1 MQWHDR
7 RMRRI
12 WPVMVVVLT
21 ACAGAA
27 PDAESTTTTERPP
40 PTSTT
45 PTTLPFPPAPIVPDG
60 PLSDET
66 NQVLDGL
73 WEGMPEQV
81 DADAIRRLGQSGDA
95 RVAWLIADLLRF
107 AGAGEILTA
116 ATQALEP
123 LTGVEFS
130 GMATWVSLTDHLI
143 AWDTPAPPGYLD
155 YKRRLFTL
163 IDPRWDFVFTE
174 PNDID
179 MRYLSWG
186 GVLIDDR
193 PLGDTDPCPRG
204 CIPALDDPAV
214 TDAAGGDWYPDD
226 RIVFGVEIG
235 GETRAY
241 PKHIMEVH
249 EMVNDTLGGRR
260 FGMPYC
266 TLCASAQVFFTDD
279 VAGFETPVLRT
290 SGLLSR
296 SNKVMY
302 DLVSLSVFDTFTG
315 AAVTGP
321 MREAGVV
328 LGQASVI
335 TTTWGEWKAAHP
347 DTTIVAEDGG
357 IGRVY
362 DLDPLGGRDDNGPIF
377 PIGDRDL
384 RLPVQEQVLGVIL
397 PDGTP
402 VAFPAAAT
410 RDALAAGEPVTLA
423 GVELVL
429 DGGGLRATFEG
440 EPIPSHQAFWFA
452 WSQFHPETL
461 LWEE

>member
-1 MQWHDR
+1 M
-7 RMRRI
+7 
-12 WPVMVVVLT
+12 VMT
-21 ACAGAA
+21 ACASTTPA
-27 PDAESTTTTERPP
+27 AESTTTTTDRPT

-45 PTTLPFPPAPIVPDG
+45 PTTLPFPPAPVVPDG
-60 PLSDET
+60 PLSKET
-66 NQVLDGL
+66 VRVLDGL
-73 WEGMPEQV
+73 WAGLPDTV
-81 DADAIRRLGQSGDA
+81 DTDAIRRLGRSGDA

-107 AGAGEILTA
+107 AGDGEILTA
-116 ATQALEP
+116 STQALGP

-130 GMATWVSLTDHLI
+130 GIATWVSVTDHLI
-143 AWDTPAPPGYLD
+143 AWDTPAPHGYLD

-193 PLGDTDPCPRG
+193 PLGDPGPCPRG

-214 TDAAGGDWYPDD
+214 TDAVGGDWYPDD

-241 PKHIMEVH
+241 PKNIMEVH
-249 EMVNDTLGGRR
+249 EMVNDTLAGRR

-279 VAGFETPVLRT
+279 VDGLETAVLRT

-302 DLVSLSVFDTFTG
+302 DLVSRSVFDTFTG

-328 LGQASVI
+328 LEQASVI
-335 TTTWGEWKAAHP
+335 TTTWGEWKDSHP

-357 IGRVY
+357 IGRTY
-362 DLDPLGGRDDNGPIF
+362 DLDPLDGRDDNGPIF

-402 VAFPAAAT
+402 VAFPAGAA
-410 RDALAAGEPVTLA
+410 RESLATGDRVTLA
-423 GVELVL
+423 GVELVV

-440 EPIPSHQAFWFA
+440 EPLPSHQAFWFA

>member
-1 MQWHDR
+1 MHARW
-7 RMRRI
+7 MAPI
-12 WPVMVVVLT
+12 LLLA
-21 ACAGAA
+21 ACAGTEPGVGDHAA
-27 PDAESTTTTERPP
+27 TTP
-40 PTSTT
+40 PTAAATIGARG
-45 PTTLPFPPAPIVPDG
+45 LPFPPAPRVPSG
-60 PLSDET
+60 PLDDDTIQALDE
-66 NQVLDGL
+66 LWAGL
-73 WEGMPEQV
+73 PDDV
-81 DADAIRRLGQSGDA
+81 DIEAIGRLGESGDA
-95 RVAWLIADLLRF
+95 RVAWLLADLLRF
-107 AGAGEILTA
+107 AGSGEILTA
-116 ATQALEP
+116 VADALVP
-123 LTGVEFS
+123 LTDVEFA
-130 GMATWVSLTDHLI
+130 GIAMWVAVTDHLI

-163 IDPRWDFVFTE
+163 VEPRWDFVFTE

-193 PLGDTDPCPRG
+193 PLGDPAPCPRG

-214 TDAAGGDWYPDD
+214 TDASGGAWYPDD
-226 RIVFGVEIG
+226 GIVFGVEIG

-241 PKHIMEVH
+241 PRHIMEIH

-260 FGMPYC
+260 LGMPYC
-266 TLCASAQVFFTDD
+266 TLCASAQVFYTDD
-279 VAGFETPVLRT
+279 VASFETPVLRT

-302 DLVSLSVFDTFTG
+302 DLVSKSVFDTFTG

-328 LGQASVI
+328 LEQASVV

-362 DLDPLGGRDDNGPIF
+362 DLDPLRGRDDEGPIF
-377 PIGDRDL
+377 PIGGRDL

-402 VAFPAAAT
+402 VAFPVT
-410 RDALAAGEPVTLA
+410 RARQMLVSGGPVSLA

-429 DGGGLRATFEG
+429 DGGGLRATFEDH
-440 EPIPSHQAFWFA
+440 PIASHQAFWFA
-452 WSQFHPETL
+452 WSQFHPDTL
-461 LWEE
+461 LWED

>member
-1 MQWHDR
+1 
-7 RMRRI
+7 MRRI
-12 WPVMVVVLT
+12 WPVVVVVLT
-21 ACAGAA
+21 ACAGTT
-27 PDAESTTTTERPP
+27 PSTDSTATTAERPT
-40 PTSTT
+40 PTS
-45 PTTLPFPPAPIVPDG
+45 PPSTTLPFPPAPVVPDG
-60 PLSDET
+60 SLSEET
-66 NQVLDGL
+66 IRVLDGL
-73 WEGMPEQV
+73 WAGLPDTV

-107 AGAGEILTA
+107 AGDGEILTA
-116 ATQALEP
+116 STQALEP

-130 GMATWVSLTDHLI
+130 GIATWVSLTDHLI

-163 IDPRWDFVFTE
+163 IDRRWEFVFTE

-214 TDAAGGDWYPDD
+214 TDAAGGDWYPDE
-226 RIVFGVEIG
+226 RIVFGVEID

-266 TLCASAQVFFTDD
+266 TLCASAQVFFTDTIP
-279 VAGFETPVLRT
+279 GFATPVLRT

-302 DLVSLSVFDTFTG
+302 DLASQSVFDTFTG

-321 MREAGVV
+321 MRDAGVV
-328 LGQASVI
+328 LEQASVI

-347 DTTIVAEDGG
+347 DTTIIAEDGG

-362 DLDPLGGRDDNGPIF
+362 DLDPLEGRDDNGPIF

-384 RLPVQEQVLGVIL
+384 RLPVQEQVVGVIL

-402 VAFPAAAT
+402 VAFPAAAA
-410 RDALAAGEPVTLA
+410 REALADGRSVSMA
-423 GVELVL
+423 GVDLVP
-429 DGGGLRATFEG
+429 DGGGLRAVFDN

-461 LWEE
+461 LWES